1 MSWSLFSGLAR
12 DSSVAASIFA
22 KASFVGA
29 KTVKGPGPDS
39 VSTRSAAWRS
49 PTSVEKV
56 SVLPN
61 AISTMFWV
69 GAGASSVATGA
80 SSVVSYVDG
89 VRCEREREGDN
100 TLHACKIDLRETG

>member
-39 VSTRSAAWRS
+39 VSTRSAAFGGLR
-49 PTSVEKV
+49 
-56 SVLPN
+56 
-61 AISTMFWV
+61 
-69 GAGASSVATGA
+69 
-80 SSVVSYVDG
+80 
-89 VRCEREREGDN
+89 REREREGDN
-100 TLHACKIDLRETG
+100 TLHACKMDLRETG